1 MKRSTDRIL
10 TTHTGSLPRP
20 SDLVDMLRKLDAHE
34 PLDGPAF
41 QQRVRTAVAETV
53 AAQRNAGI
61 DVLNDGEEG
70 KVGYST
76 YIKDR
81 CTGFEGENRSTM
93 VQAEGRDFP
102 DWAEARARPT
112 MTRPACNGPIAW
124 KDFDAVKRDID
135 NLAAAAKSS
144 GAEEVFM
151 SSASPGVIAAFL
163 TNEYYPSEDAYLD
176 AIANVM
182 QDEYRAIVDAGFI
195 LQLDCPDL
203 AMTRHNRHADKTL
216 PEFRKIVERNIEV
229 LNQATKD
236 IPADRM
242 RVHLCWGNYEGPH
255 QLDVELKD
263 IIDLVLKARAEGI
276 SFEGANPRHENEW
289 RVFRDV
295 KLPDGQGPDPRRR
308 RFHDE
313 LHRAP
318 GGRRRPHRALRF
330 SRRQRER
337 HRWDGLRLRH
347 LRRWPHR
354 LPRHCLG
361 QAGDAIPGRRAGHE
375 RVAVITAV
383 SPRCWISPSA
393 AGRGSPD
400 FNVQARNEEL
410 Q

>member
-20 SDLVDMLRKLDAHE
+20 ADLVEMLRSLDARA
-34 PLDGPAF
+34 PLDEAAF
-41 QQRVRTAVAETV
+41 QKRVRDAVAETV
-53 AAQRNAGI
+53 ARQRKAGI

-102 DWAEARARPT
+102 DWAAARARPS
-112 MTRPACNGPIAW
+112 MVRPACTGPIAW

-135 NLAAAAKSS
+135 NLGAAAKSS

-151 SSASPGVIAAFL
+151 SAASPGVIAIFL
-163 TNEYYPSEDAYLD
+163 TNEYYPTQEAYLE

-182 QDEYRAIVDAGFI
+182 QDEYRAVVDAGFI

-203 AMTRHNRHADKTL
+203 AMSRHNRYADKTL
-216 PEFRKIVERNIEV
+216 EEFRKVVELHVEV
-229 LNQATKD
+229 LNEATKG

-242 RVHLCWGNYEGPH
+242 RLHLCWGNYEGPH

-263 IIDLVLKARAEGI
+263 IIDIVLKARAEGI

-289 RVFRDV
+289 RVWRDV
-295 KLPDGQGPDPRRR
+295 KLPDDKV
-308 RFHDE
+308 
-313 LHRAP
+313 L
-318 GGRRRPHRALRF
+318 
-330 SRRQRER
+330 
-337 HRWDGLRLRH
+337 
-347 LRRWPHR
+347 
-354 LPRHCLG
+354 
-361 QAGDAIPGRRAGHE
+361 IPGVIDSTTNFIEHPEVVADRIERYASVAGKE
-375 RVAVITAV
+375 NVIAGTDCGFGTFAGGGTV
-383 SPRCWISPSA
+383 FPDIAWAKLA
-393 AGRGSPD
+393 ALSEGAALATR
-400 FNVQARNEEL
+400 EL
-410 Q
+410 S